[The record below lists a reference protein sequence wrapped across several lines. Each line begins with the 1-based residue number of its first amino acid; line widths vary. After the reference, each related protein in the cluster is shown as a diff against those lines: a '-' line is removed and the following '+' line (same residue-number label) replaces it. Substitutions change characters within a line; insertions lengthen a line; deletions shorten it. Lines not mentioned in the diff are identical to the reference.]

1 MEYIWLHVHMHM
13 CASLCFLHASRPP
26 KQRRCDRRIAKAR
39 CWILTFR
46 IAWRCR
52 TLRCQCYAR
61 STPTFQP
68 HRIPSAP
75 TALRPSSSTRLEY
88 WLPAAYRC
96 CPSASCHLLP
106 QQHTHTHTH
115 TLLQQEYY
123 EYIIL
128 DAEHELNFEVMKR
141 LGEPQWLVSVTLTH
155 KYTLSLSLP
164 HVHPHTLF
172 DVMVRLG
179 EP

>member
-1 MEYIWLHVHMHM
+1 MPGPHPLSNPT
-13 CASLCFLHASRPP
+13 ASPQPQLRCDPPLLHALSTGFLLRTAAAP
-26 KQRRCDRRIAKAR
+26 QRRA
-39 CWILTFR
+39 T
-46 IAWRCR
+46 
-52 TLRCQCYAR
+52 CYHN
-61 STPTFQP
+61 T
-68 HRIPSAP
+68 
-75 TALRPSSSTRLEY
+75 
-88 WLPAAYRC
+88 
-96 CPSASCHLLP
+96 
-106 QQHTHTHTH
+106 HTHTHTH